1 MKRILRSLLVH
12 APALGDAKAGAKSA
26 VLKAL
31 RRPFEPEFRVL
42 SRLAAAPGEAALDVG
57 ANRGQS
63 IDAIRLFQP
72 AIPIIAF
79 EPDEKLAARLRARL
93 SGDPSIAVHGFGL
106 GAGSAALTLFTPAY
120 GDYVFDGLA
129 STDRAEAEGWLN
141 ARTLIGFDRAR
152 LTLRE
157 QTIEIRPLDALGVS
171 PAFLKLDVQGAEESV
186 IAGGEKTIRTH
197 FPVML
202 IETGLNE
209 RLVGQ
214 VAALGYRAW
223 NFAQGQLIRR
233 QRAVRN
239 TVFIHPDA
247 PRGLAA
253 LMGS

>member
-12 APALGDAKAGAKSA
+12 APAFGEAKAGAKSA

-42 SRLAAAPGEAALDVG
+42 SSLAAASGECALDIG

-72 AIPIIAF
+72 NLPILAF
-79 EPDEKLAARLRARL
+79 EPDARLAASLQARFAA
-93 SGDPSIAVHGFGL
+93 DASITIHGHGL
-106 GAGSAALTLFTPAY
+106 GARRATLPLFTPAY
-120 GDYVFDGLA
+120 AGYVFDGLA

-141 ARTLIGFDRAR
+141 ARTLIGFDAAK

-157 QTIEIRPLDALGVS
+157 QTIDIRPLDDLHLA
-171 PAFLKLDVQGAEESV
+171 PAFVKIDVQGAEEAV
-186 IAGGEKTIRTH
+186 IAGGAETIRAH
-197 FPVML
+197 RPAML

-209 RLVGQ
+209 GLVKMVEATGYRPFNFENGRLVP
-214 VAALGYRAW
+214 
-223 NFAQGQLIRR
+223 R

-239 TVFIHPDA
+239 TVFVHPEA
-247 PRGLAA
+247 PRGLSSLIA
-253 LMGS
+253 S